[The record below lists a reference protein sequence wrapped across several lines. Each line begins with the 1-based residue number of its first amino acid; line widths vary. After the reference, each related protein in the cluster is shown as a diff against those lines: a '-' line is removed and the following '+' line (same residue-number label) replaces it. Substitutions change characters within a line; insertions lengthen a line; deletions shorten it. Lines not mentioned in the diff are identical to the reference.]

1 MLNASQSINFVATSN
16 PKEAREFYEK
26 TLGLRFVSGD
36 QFALVFDINGV
47 MLRIQIVDK
56 VNPHE
61 YTSLGWK
68 VTDIKKE
75 VTELAKR
82 GVKFEHFEGMNQDQD
97 GVWTS
102 PSGGKIAWLKDP
114 DKNILSLTQF

>member
-16 PKEAREFYEK
+16 PKEAREFYEGI
-26 TLGLRFVSGD
+26 LGLRFVSGD

-47 MLRIQIVDK
+47 MLRIQIVDE

-97 GVWTS
+97 GVWIS
-102 PSGGKIAWLKDP
+102 PSGGKIAWFKDP